1 MRRCNG
7 WNAGLR
13 KERCG
18 LTPWSGSFCFV
29 LRQESKKHKMCA
41 GELFW
46 QPDRMLGVT
55 LQWTRIPSRGG
66 GGGSNNTPSAT
77 LQLDLRGF
85 IPHFRVISVVNY
97 RHYAYVTKGT
107 LFQ

>member
-1 MRRCNG
+1 MDSHPIQG
-7 WNAGLR
+7 
-13 KERCG
+13 
-18 LTPWSGSFCFV
+18 
-29 LRQESKKHKMCA
+29 
-41 GELFW
+41 
-46 QPDRMLGVT
+46 
-55 LQWTRIPSRGG
+55 GG

-77 LQLDLRGF
+77 LQLNLRGF